1 MSLYVNYVNH
11 QAISYTMHAAMR
23 TAAVLYLINLRT
35 CKNFVCLKLSVE

>member
-23 TAAVLYLINLRT
+23 IAAAVLYSINLRARIL
-35 CKNFVCLKLSVE
+35 FA